1 MKSAN
6 VNSIP
11 MKSDPTKMATI
22 LIGGVEEVL
31 AAPLVSQRSQILQGS
46 LQDQPLLFCNVD
58 RAQEGMSYTYF
69 HHQTK
74 FNDNSNV
81 ENRYVYCQ

>member
-1 MKSAN
+1 
-6 VNSIP
+6 
-11 MKSDPTKMATI
+11 MATI

-46 LQDQPLLFCNVD
+46 LQDHCRINLCYFVTWTGP
-58 RAQEGMSYTYF
+58 RRMSYTYF

-74 FNDNSNV
+74 FNDNSDV